1 MVIMCPWRD
10 LMRGYNQEKGQGLR
24 WWSSGWDLAFQ
35 CRGRRCDH
43 WLGAKIPRA
52 SVLRNRDA
60 EQTML

>member
-1 MVIMCPWRD
+1 MP
-10 LMRGYNQEKGQGLR
+10 GYNQEKGQGLR